1 MATRTQPGKRPAPS
15 RFARSTGTPAAR
27 PGGRRPSAT
36 PRSRSTIIAR
46 RKPQK
51 SGMAKVMEGMAGAL
65 PKGAGKKGAGG
76 GGKGR
81 TAGLAMLAG
90 AAGLA
95 LKNRGK
101 LQGMIRGKGS
111 DTGDRTSH
119 ADAPANPIVVT
130 EGPASPDGP
139 GASHPPTV

>member
-1 MATRTQPGKRPAPS
+1 MAATKTQATRRPTTG
-15 RFARSTGTPAAR
+15 RFTRSAGTPAKR
-27 PGGRRPSAT
+27 PLRVS
-36 PRSRSTIIAR
+36 R

-51 SGMAKVMEGMAGAL
+51 TGMAKLLEGVTGGA
-65 PKGAGKKGAGG
+65 AAKKGGSG

-101 LQGMIRGKGS
+101 LQGMLGKKGS
-111 DTGDRTSH
+111 GTGDRTAH

-130 EGPASPDGP
+130 EGPAANTD
-139 GASHPPTV
+139 APPAPTA

>member
-1 MATRTQPGKRPAPS
+1 MATRTQPAKRPAAS
-15 RFARSTGTPAAR
+15 RFGRSTGTPAPRA
-27 PGGRRPSAT
+27 GRRPAAA
-36 PRSRSTIIAR
+36 PKSRSTIIAR

-51 SGMAKVMEGMAGAL
+51 SGMAKVMAGVAGAL
-65 PKGAGKKGAGG
+65 PGAAGKKGAGG

-101 LQGMIRGKGS
+101 LQGMMRGKGS
-111 DTGDRTSH
+111 DTGDRAAH
-119 ADAPANPIVVT
+119 ADAPANPVVVT
-130 EGPASPDGP
+130 EGTASPDGP
-139 GASHPPTV
+139 GATHPPTI

>member
-1 MATRTQPGKRPAPS
+1 MATRTQPGKRPAAG
-15 RFARSTGTPAAR
+15 RFARSTGTSAPR
-27 PGGRRPSAT
+27 TGGRRSAAT
-36 PRSRSTIIAR
+36 PKSRSTIITR

-51 SGMAKVMEGMAGAL
+51 SGMAKVMAGVTGAL
-65 PKGAGKKGAGG
+65 PGAAAKKGSGG

-101 LQGMIRGKGS
+101 LQGMLRGKGS
-111 DTGDRTSH
+111 DTGDRAAH
-119 ADAPANPIVVT
+119 ADVPANPVVVT
-130 EGPASPDGP
+130 EGPASADGP
-139 GASHPPTV
+139 AATHPPAV